1 MKCSLRF
8 VMTEPLL
15 EGVSVVHF
23 CFQGCLQEKMPMKRG
38 FFEELKA
45 ESVLFF
51 YYLVVDLS
59 GTSTKLNE
67 KM

>member
-8 VMTEPLL
+8 VITEPLL

>member
-1 MKCSLRF
+1 
-8 VMTEPLL
+8 
-15 EGVSVVHF
+15 
-23 CFQGCLQEKMPMKRG
+23 MKRG

>member
-8 VMTEPLL
+8 VITEPLL

-45 ESVLFF
+45 ESGFSILIVSRRF
-51 YYLVVDLS
+51 VC
-59 GTSTKLNE
+59 NE
-67 KM
+67 